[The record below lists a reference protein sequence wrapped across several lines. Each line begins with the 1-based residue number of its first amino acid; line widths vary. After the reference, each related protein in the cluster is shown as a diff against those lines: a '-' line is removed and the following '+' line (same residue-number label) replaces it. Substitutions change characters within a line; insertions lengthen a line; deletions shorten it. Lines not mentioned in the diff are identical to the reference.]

1 MENSYK
7 LIEEGRKDELWKK
20 HCGYLKLSR
29 SEFREIQER
38 LLLEQLRFL
47 CKSTF
52 SIRMMGGNA
61 PSTVEEFRN
70 IVPLTTFSEYSDILN
85 DKKDDGLPMEP
96 YVWARTSGQSSD
108 QGPKWI
114 PYTKAMF
121 DHLSDPVIGAML
133 MSSCSETGVVNLER
147 NDKFLMATAPPPY
160 ASGYIARSTRD
171 NLEAIFLPSLEEG
184 EKMSYGE
191 RVAAGFKLA
200 LEQGLDYFMG
210 ISIVLARMGEQ
221 FESQTSNS
229 RPSKELFNL
238 AILWRLLRAL
248 VISKINNRPI
258 LPKDIWKLKGIMSGG
273 TDTEIYKDK
282 IEYYWGK
289 KPLEGF
295 ACTEGGNLG
304 MQSWN
309 YKGMTF
315 FPDSVF
321 FEFITLEDY
330 DRNKEDPSY
339 LPKTYL
345 YDELEEGIYELVFSS
360 FYGGV
365 FVRYRIGDF
374 FEVISND
381 DNEIG
386 TELPQMKFYSRI
398 SGIIDLGGLLR
409 LTERNIWKTIE
420 ATDIKYNDWV
430 ARKEVID
437 SVTKLH
443 IYIDIKDDENTTND
457 SVHLTLNQKLSEK
470 FAEYNDFREM
480 IGADPLVVTILP
492 TGSFDSYMKM
502 QIKAGADLAHLKP
515 PHMQPSDAIMETLKT
530 VLYENVI

>member
-1 MENSYK
+1 
-7 LIEEGRKDELWKK
+7 
-20 HCGYLKLSR
+20 
-29 SEFREIQER
+29 
-38 LLLEQLRFL
+38 
-47 CKSTF
+47 
-52 SIRMMGGNA
+52 MMGGNA
-61 PSTVEEFRN
+61 PNTVEEFRST
-70 IVPLTTFSEYSDILN
+70 VPLTTFSDYSDVLN
-85 DKKDDGLPMEP
+85 EKKEEGLPMEP
-96 YVWARTSGQSSD
+96 YVWARTSGLSSD

-114 PYTKAMF
+114 PYTKVMYE
-121 DHLSDPVIGAML
+121 HLSDPVIGAML
-133 MSSCSETGVVNLER
+133 MSSCSAPGVVNLER

-160 ASGYIARSTRD
+160 TSGYIARSTRD
-171 NLEAIFLPSLEEG
+171 NLEVVFLPKLEEG

-191 RVAAGFKLA
+191 RVAAGFKLS

-210 ISIVLARMGEQ
+210 MSIVLARMGEQ

-229 RPSKELFNL
+229 RPSIDIIKP
-238 AILWRLLRAL
+238 AVLWRLLRAL

-295 ACTEGGNLG
+295 ACAEGGNLG
-304 MQSWN
+304 VQSWN

-321 FEFITLEDY
+321 YEFIPLEDY

-339 LPKTYL
+339 QPKTVL
-345 YDELEEGIYELVFSS
+345 YDELEEGIYELIFSS

-381 DNEIG
+381 DKEIG

-420 ATDIKYNDWV
+420 ATEINYNDWV
-430 ARKEVID
+430 ARKELID
-437 SVTKLH
+437 NDTRLH
-443 IYIDIKDDENTTND
+443 IYIELKQNENSSND
-457 SVHLTLNQKLSEK
+457 SICSILNQNFSEK

-480 IGADPLVVTILP
+480 IGADPLEVTILP
-492 TGSFDSYMKM
+492 TGSFDTYMKM
-502 QIKAGADLAHLKP
+502 QISAGADLAHIKP
-515 PHMQPSDAIMETLKT
+515 PHMQPSEKIMETLKT
-530 VLYENVI
+530 ILNE